1 MRGHPPLG
9 MFPGG
14 ELASLA
20 IQQRERERGRTAIGA
35 TEDNARLYNGT
46 FAFVQYWRRNTD
58 TILTTSE
65 LHIFRVMSG
74 SVTMLLGSSTFGF
87 PPKLPGTQIWR
98 NWISLQGKWTVREVN
113 AVLYLKQTTS
123 WGTQEEVDLL
133 DTSTHR
139 SSEEHPLVSPEVLPG
154 IQTMAANDPHPEL
167 QCHRGGLLASSTNR
181 SPSINVAL
189 QLGTQLRPLLGSSKL
204 SRGSFLVYV
213 QSYLNLQPIY
223 GFKLWHQALFIQE
236 LNPQINHY
244 LLLELS
250 SIG

>member
-1 MRGHPPLG
+1 MHHVWIGQQCNVFVFCYIVGGILIIHCIVCWVKLRIVVVLGSNELNYTLYLYCVAMRGHPPLG

-20 IQQRERERGRTAIGA
+20 IQQREREGERGRTAIGA

-154 IQTMAANDPHPEL
+154 I
-167 QCHRGGLLASSTNR
+167 
-181 SPSINVAL
+181 
-189 QLGTQLRPLLGSSKL
+189 
-204 SRGSFLVYV
+204 
-213 QSYLNLQPIY
+213 
-223 GFKLWHQALFIQE
+223 
-236 LNPQINHY
+236 
-244 LLLELS
+244 
-250 SIG
+250 

>member
-1 MRGHPPLG
+1 MQCICILLHCGGHLDNTLYCVLSWTTHCICISNELNYTLYLYCVAMRGHPPLG

-20 IQQRERERGRTAIGA
+20 IQQRERGRTAIGA

-139 SSEEHPLVSPEVLPG
+139 SSEEHPLVSPVVLPG
-154 IQTMAANDPHPEL
+154 IQTMAANGPPPWAPMSPRWAP
-167 QCHRGGLLASSTNR
+167 CLL
-181 SPSINVAL
+181 
-189 QLGTQLRPLLGSSKL
+189 
-204 SRGSFLVYV
+204 
-213 QSYLNLQPIY
+213 
-223 GFKLWHQALFIQE
+223 H
-236 LNPQINHY
+236 
-244 LLLELS
+244 
-250 SIG
+250 

>member
-98 NWISLQGKWTVREVN
+98 NWISLQWKWTVREVN

-123 WGTQEEVDLL
+123 WETQEDEKYVYSIL
-133 DTSTHR
+133 TIHR
-139 SSEEHPLVSPEVLPG
+139 SPLWHPQPWWTLQV
-154 IQTMAANDPHPEL
+154 PH
-167 QCHRGGLLASSTNR
+167 CHR
-181 SPSINVAL
+181 
-189 QLGTQLRPLLGSSKL
+189 
-204 SRGSFLVYV
+204 
-213 QSYLNLQPIY
+213 
-223 GFKLWHQALFIQE
+223 
-236 LNPQINHY
+236 
-244 LLLELS
+244 
-250 SIG
+250 